1 MFASQMIC
9 CPNER
14 KKMAIKSKKKT
25 IKKSGAS
32 FDDRKEKQLTKN
44 AVNTI
49 KQLQHRLLD
58 DEEIR
63 NLDRITNRCRLESI
77 GQINNA
83 MTLVFNSLEAQMNEL
98 RRQVDEMEED
108 DDFEIE
114 GRGGAEK
121 NIRAVCTA
129 TT

>member
-1 MFASQMIC
+1 
-9 CPNER
+9 
-14 KKMAIKSKKKT
+14 MAIKSKKKT